1 MEKEKQIENIEN
13 IVDVILPIMKDGE
26 FSARNL
32 ARALNKSGYGNVKE
46 ALKEFAERVKMAF
59 YYEFEELIRPRT
71 WAGSRERRQGMIIIN
86 RKMQVTETVK
96 GNFAQTQASINSDG
110 RITLRNYN
118 SYDKDADE
126 IMILSDTE
134 TRAIFDLMR
143 VMKGLGVKN
152 EDIPF

>member
-1 MEKEKQIENIEN
+1 
-13 IVDVILPIMKDGE
+13 
-26 FSARNL
+26 
-32 ARALNKSGYGNVKE
+32 
-46 ALKEFAERVKMAF
+46 
-59 YYEFEELIRPRT
+59 
-71 WAGSRERRQGMIIIN
+71 MIIIN

>member
-59 YYEFEELIRPRT
+59 YYEFEELIP
-71 WAGSRERRQGMIIIN
+71 
-86 RKMQVTETVK
+86 
-96 GNFAQTQASINSDG
+96 SIMSDK
-110 RITLRNYN
+110 I
-118 SYDKDADE
+118 DE
-126 IMILSDTE
+126 LIKEVCGD
-134 TRAIFDLMR
+134 
-143 VMKGLGVKN
+143 
-152 EDIPF
+152 

>member
-1 MEKEKQIENIEN
+1 
-13 IVDVILPIMKDGE
+13 
-26 FSARNL
+26 
-32 ARALNKSGYGNVKE
+32 
-46 ALKEFAERVKMAF
+46 
-59 YYEFEELIRPRT
+59 
-71 WAGSRERRQGMIIIN
+71 MIIIN
-86 RKMQVTETVK
+86 RKMQVTETSK
-96 GNFAQTQASINSDG
+96 DAFERTQASINSDG

-118 SYDKDADE
+118 PYDKDADE

>member
-1 MEKEKQIENIEN
+1 
-13 IVDVILPIMKDGE
+13 
-26 FSARNL
+26 
-32 ARALNKSGYGNVKE
+32 
-46 ALKEFAERVKMAF
+46 
-59 YYEFEELIRPRT
+59 
-71 WAGSRERRQGMIIIN
+71 MIIIN

-96 GNFAQTQASINSDG
+96 GNFDRAQASINSDG
-110 RITLRNYN
+110 RITLRNY
-118 SYDKDADE
+118 SPYDKDADE